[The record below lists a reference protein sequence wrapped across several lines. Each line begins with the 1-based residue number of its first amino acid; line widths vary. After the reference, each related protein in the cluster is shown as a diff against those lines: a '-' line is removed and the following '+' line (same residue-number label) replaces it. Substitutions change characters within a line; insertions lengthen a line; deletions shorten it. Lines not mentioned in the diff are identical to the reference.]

1 MSICGLADEL
11 SGFYDVAVF
20 HLIAHDFFLDLR
32 FCFSGIESLQRY

>member
-20 HLIAHDFFLDLR
+20 HLIARDFFVDRGLYHGP
-32 FCFSGIESLQRY
+32 SG